1 MATIDNPEG
10 FVMITFEDFK
20 KLDIRIGK
28 VISAERIPDSDKLV
42 KLIVDFGSEQR
53 QILAGITEYVADL
66 NTLVGK
72 EMPFIVNLEPRKMR
86 GLESQGMMLAA
97 ISDDAPVLL
106 HPAEEVP
113 PGSIV
118 R

>member
-1 MATIDNPEG
+1 
-10 FVMITFEDFK
+10 MITFEDFK

-42 KLIVDFGSEQR
+42 KLMVDLGSEQR
-53 QILAGITEYVADL
+53 QILAGIAEYFPDL
-66 NTLVGK
+66 SVLPGK
-72 EMPFIVNLEPRKMR
+72 EVPILINLEHRKMR

-97 ISDDAPVLL
+97 DNEGKPILL
-106 HPAEEVP
+106 HPAEEIP

>member
-1 MATIDNPEG
+1 
-10 FVMITFEDFK
+10 MITFEDFK

-28 VISAERIPDSDKLV
+28 IISAERIPDSDKLL
-42 KLIVDFGSEQR
+42 KLIVDFGTEQR
-53 QILAGITEYVADL
+53 QILAGIAEYFPDPLILLDKQV
-66 NTLVGK
+66 
-72 EMPFIVNLEPRKMR
+72 PIIVNLEPRKMR

-97 ISDDAPVLL
+97 DDGVKPILL